1 MSPTAT
7 VKWQEQPDFAE
18 PPLAII
24 GDAAKFNFREDD
36 HDYYSQPGNLFRM
49 LKLDEQQRLFENTAR
64 AIGEASKE
72 VQDRH
77 IGNCA
82 KADPAY
88 GEGVAKAIAALQQH
102 RELKEAVYADVRG

>member
-1 MSPTAT
+1 
-7 VKWQEQPDFAE
+7 
-18 PPLAII
+18 LAIN

-49 LKLDEQQRLFENTAR
+49 LKPDEQQRLFENTAR
-64 AIGEASKE
+64 AIGDASKE

-88 GEGVAKAIAALQQH
+88 GKGVAKAIAALKQH
-102 RELKEAVYADVRG
+102 QESKEVVYAEVSR